1 MAFLSGPTFAKELMK
16 EYPSGA
22 VMASTDAAVADA
34 CAELFHCDALR
45 VYTTTDVVGV
55 EVGGA
60 LKNVYALAAGAIE
73 GMGLGTN
80 SAAFLVTRGC
90 AEMNA
95 LSVAMGARAH
105 TMAGLAGVGDLMLT
119 CLGGASRN
127 KAVGARIGSGET
139 LQDILKARQQS
150 LEGVAEGVATAP
162 AAVRLAKKYNVHMPL
177 AEAINAVLQGDK
189 NPREAILGMMQLP
202 RRSDFS
208 AIASRAETE
217 KLLGMHSESGS
228 APVLLHLT
236 AAAAV
241 GALLTFVV
249 MRYNTK

>member
-1 MAFLSGPTFAKELMK
+1 MG
-16 EYPSGA
+16 
-22 VMASTDAAVADA
+22 
-34 CAELFHCDALR
+34 
-45 VYTTTDVVGV
+45 

-60 LKNVYALAAGAIE
+60 LKNGYALAAGAIE

-105 TMAGLAGVGDLMLT
+105 TMAGLAGIGDLMLT

-127 KAVGARIGSGET
+127 KAVGSRIGAGET
-139 LQDILKARQQS
+139 LKDILQARQNT
-150 LEGVAEGVATAP
+150 LEGVSEGVATTP
-162 AAVRLAKKYNVHMPL
+162 AAVRLAKKYNVQMPL
-177 AEAINAVLQGDK
+177 VEAVNAVLQGDK
-189 NPREAILGMMQLP
+189 NPREAILTMMQMP

-208 AIASRAETE
+208 SIAPRAETE
-217 KLLGMHSESGS
+217 KLLGMQREDGS
-228 APVLLHLT
+228 VPGILHLT
-236 AAAAV
+236 AAAAA

-249 MRYNTK
+249 MRFSK